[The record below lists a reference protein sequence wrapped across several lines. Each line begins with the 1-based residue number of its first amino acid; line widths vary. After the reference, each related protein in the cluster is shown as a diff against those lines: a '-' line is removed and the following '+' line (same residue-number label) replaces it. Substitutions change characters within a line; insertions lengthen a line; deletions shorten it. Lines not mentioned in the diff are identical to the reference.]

1 MIIYDFQFSL
11 PRFHVQR
18 IIFHCLITI
27 SIENCSFAIVNPAI
41 LLSLMSDSSGLIPQS
56 FFPHT
61 ISTIMVVDDNTNYG
75 T

>member
-11 PRFHVQR
+11 PHFHVQR
-18 IIFHCLITI
+18 IISHCLITI
-27 SIENCSFAIVNPAI
+27 SIENCSFATVNSAI

-56 FFPHT
+56 FFPRT
-61 ISTIMVVDDNTNYG
+61 ISTIVVVDDNINYG